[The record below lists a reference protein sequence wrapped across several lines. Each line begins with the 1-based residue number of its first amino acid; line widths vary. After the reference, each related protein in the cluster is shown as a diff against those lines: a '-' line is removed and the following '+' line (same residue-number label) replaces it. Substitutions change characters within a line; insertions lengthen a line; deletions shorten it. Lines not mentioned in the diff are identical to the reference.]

1 MQSSSR
7 GAESNQAQVADSA
20 QSRRRLDAAGPV
32 EEHPASTLM
41 IGIDGIDS
49 VDSKKRRQKVVD
61 QVSWVIT
68 DAMRSTDAVYLHGE
82 AGFCVVMAET
92 SEDEAMAAADR
103 LRANVES
110 MPLLADAGVTVT
122 VGVAVGSEADLA
134 ASIARA
140 ERAVSSAQA
149 ANRVIWA
156 DDTPPD

>member
-1 MQSSSR
+1 MLSKAKPSSGMEKLSVCW
-7 GAESNQAQVADSA
+7 NLIIVD
-20 QSRRRLDAAGPV
+20 DAK
-32 EEHPASTLM
+32 T
-41 IGIDGIDS
+41 IF
-49 VDSKKRRQKVVD
+49 
-61 QVSWVIT
+61 
-68 DAMRSTDAVYLHGE
+68 
-82 AGFCVVMAET
+82 FCVVMAET

-140 ERAVSSAQA
+140 ERAVSSAHA